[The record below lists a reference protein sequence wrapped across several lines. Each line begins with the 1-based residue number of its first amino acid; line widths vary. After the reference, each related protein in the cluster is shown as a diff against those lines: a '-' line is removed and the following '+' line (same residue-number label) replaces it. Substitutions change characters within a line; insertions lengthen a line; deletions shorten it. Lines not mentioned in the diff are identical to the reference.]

1 MKIIVG
7 ERIRGLMQEHGLS
20 QVALAEKI
28 DVKQNTVSAWVLGRK
43 EPCIENLWRLANYFD
58 VSIDYL
64 VGRTGD

>member
-1 MKIIVG
+1 
-7 ERIRGLMQEHGLS
+7 MQEHGLS

>member
-43 EPCIENLWRLANYFD
+43 EPCIENL
-58 VSIDYL
+58 
-64 VGRTGD
+64 

>member
-7 ERIRGLMQEHGLS
+7 ERIRGLMQKHGLS